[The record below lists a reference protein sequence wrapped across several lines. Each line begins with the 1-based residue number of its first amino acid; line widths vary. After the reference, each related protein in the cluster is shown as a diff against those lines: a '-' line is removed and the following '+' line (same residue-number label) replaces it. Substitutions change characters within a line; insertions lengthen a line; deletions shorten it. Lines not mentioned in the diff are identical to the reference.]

1 MKKAWNEFWKDYK
14 AICKDGN
21 KFYKKHW
28 KGTIVWCLVTYVIS
42 YGFGLLVGKMIAGNN
57 KTEDDFE
64 LYRYIMN
71 EPVNDI
77 HEEGEEE

>member
-1 MKKAWNEFWKDYK
+1 MKKRWNEFWKDYK
-14 AICKDGN
+14 AICKESK

-28 KGTIVWCLVTYVIS
+28 FGIAVMLVVIEVVTYGIG
-42 YGFGLLVGKMIAGNN
+42 YFLGEALAKKNQIDYDFDLLKC
-57 KTEDDFE
+57 
-64 LYRYIMN
+64 MN